1 MAQPTTTE
9 HTTETVAVEA
19 TSHDAAPT
27 GLAALGIDAP
37 FLVAQIVNFLI
48 LLFLLRWLLYRPILS
63 VLAKRRTTIEESLKH
78 AETAKREIEQAQEK
92 SAELLAQART
102 EAKAIV
108 EEAKQSAETIGS
120 EIQAKAQQDSEALVA
135 RTRTQLE
142 QEKAAI
148 LTEAER
154 ELGSLV
160 VRATEKVAIGRSG
173 EVTEADVEAA
183 LKGLPPRRQG
193 YAGQV

>member
-9 HTTETVAVEA
+9 YTTETVEHVE
-19 TSHDAAPT
+19 SPPS

-37 FLVAQIVNFLI
+37 FLIAQIVNFLI
-48 LLFLLRWLLYRPILS
+48 LFFLLRWLLYRPILS
-63 VLAKRRTTIEESLKH
+63 VLAKRRSTIEESLKH
-78 AETAKREIEQAQEK
+78 AETAKHEAEQAQEK
-92 SAELLAQART
+92 SAALLAQART

-108 EEAKQSAETIGS
+108 EEAKQSAETIAAD
-120 EIQAKAQQDSEALVA
+120 IQSKAQQDSEALVA

-148 LTEAER
+148 LSEAER

-160 VRATEKVAIGRSG
+160 LRATEKVAIGRSG
-173 EVTEADVEAA
+173 EVTEEDVAAA
-183 LKGLPPRRQG
+183 LSDLKG
-193 YAGQV
+193 AS